1 MPKLTFKWNSVPKL
15 ILGAEVHRLVPKLL
29 VPNIDYRIIDGDNG
43 LLILSERHIVGTII
57 KFIFSNV
64 PVAMEMAVD
73 PVIQIFVEVNQ
84 KTF

>member
-1 MPKLTFKWNSVPKL
+1 MYEWKVWIP
-15 ILGAEVHRLVPKLL
+15 GR
-29 VPNIDYRIIDGDNG
+29 YIIGGDVNG

-64 PVAMEMAVD
+64 PVAMEMVVD

-84 KTF
+84 KTFWLLEKGHPGLFIPMF

>member
-1 MPKLTFKWNSVPKL
+1 MYLVRMKGRDSRF
-15 ILGAEVHRLVPKLL
+15 IRHRPSM
-29 VPNIDYRIIDGDNG
+29 IDGDNG

-64 PVAMEMAVD
+64 PVAMEMVVD